1 MTAIQI
7 LGFLGILFVIGFIGD
22 YLFKR
27 ISFPDII
34 VLLGLGYVAGP
45 VLHIVDPAWVAGA
58 SSIIATLSLVVIL
71 FNGGLGLE
79 FSQARAVAPRAI
91 ALALVGSGA
100 SMVSTAALAHYF
112 LHWEFMDS
120 LLLGAIV
127 AGTSP
132 AIVMPLIART
142 KVTAEVSSLLNIE
155 SAINGA
161 LVIVI
166 ALVILEVMTVGA
178 TGNIG
183 PAIAKAIGMRFLI
196 GLGVGGAAGFAW
208 LWVLTFIEGEL
219 YDDIL
224 TLAVLFLLYLV
235 VENLQGSGAIFA
247 IVFGLI
253 LGNGIDFARF
263 MRTKRNIEIH
273 NTMMKFHSQI
283 YFIVKTFFF
292 AYLGLMITFDDP
304 NVIVP
309 SIVLSLVLLGVRFI
323 VVPAISIGKKN
334 LLAKTGIIATMLP
347 RGLSTAVVAE
357 IVVSS
362 GIPNARLYP
371 EITIVVIVTTVII
384 SALGIPIFAGNSA
397 QGKGETREKDGTSN
411 QPPADPDN
419 SCCPS

>member
-27 ISFPDII
+27 KSFPDII

-45 VLHIVDPAWVAGA
+45 VLNLVDPAWVAQA
-58 SSIIATLSLVVIL
+58 SPVIANLSLVIIL

-79 FSQARAVAPRAI
+79 FSQARATAPRAI
-91 ALALVGSGA
+91 ALALLGIGA
-100 SMVSTAALAHYF
+100 SLAATAAFAYYI
-112 LHWEFMDS
+112 LHWEFMSS

-127 AGTSP
+127 SGTSP
-132 AIVMPLIART
+132 AIVIPLIGRA
-142 KVTAEVSSLLNIE
+142 KVTREISCLLNIE
-155 SAINGA
+155 SGINGA

-183 PAIAKAIGMRFLI
+183 PAIARAIGTRFLI
-196 GLGVGGAAGFAW
+196 GLGIGAAAGFVW

-224 TLAVLFLLYLV
+224 TLAVLFLLFLG
-235 VENLQGSGAIFA
+235 VESLHGSGAIFA

-263 MRTKRNIEIH
+263 MRTKRTMEIH
-273 NTMMKFHSQI
+273 NTMMTFHNQI

-292 AYLGLMITFDDP
+292 AYLGLMIAFDDP
-304 NVIVP
+304 NVVVP
-309 SIVLSLVLLGVRFI
+309 SIILSLVLLMIRFI
-323 VVPAISIGKKN
+323 VVPVICAGNKN
-334 LLAKTGIIATMLP
+334 LLANTGILATMLP

-357 IVVSS
+357 IVASS
-362 GIPNARLYP
+362 AIPDARLYP
-371 EITIVVIVTTVII
+371 EIAIVVIVTTAII
-384 SALGIPIFAGNSA
+384 SAVGIPIFARKSPQQDSGT
-397 QGKGETREKDGTSN
+397 KEKCGTQN
-411 QPPADPDN
+411 PP
-419 SCCPS
+419 